1 MEDNKKLR
9 TQHWQPTVCTVER
22 AVQSRNLLVGCF
34 KTTQAK
40 LIKMQNQLKILII
53 YMQQSEKSTRWNG
66 GTGGIIRKRLKK
78 CYKGKVLTD
87 LQRLRLTE
95 KTPQGRDLQPDI
107 LPQWQS
113 ALKWDLREVDSFQ
126 PHSWIAF
133 TCAPRADQVPFPG
146 AQSGHDSTV
155 TIHIHTYIHI
165 YIYLGLFPWKL

>member
-1 MEDNKKLR
+1 M
-9 TQHWQPTVCTVER
+9 
-22 AVQSRNLLVGCF
+22 QSRNLLVGCF

-95 KTPQGRDLQPDI
+95 KTSQGRDLQPEI

-113 ALKWDLREVDSFQ
+113 ALK
-126 PHSWIAF
+126 
-133 TCAPRADQVPFPG
+133 
-146 AQSGHDSTV
+146 
-155 TIHIHTYIHI
+155 
-165 YIYLGLFPWKL
+165 